1 MYYRGGKAK
10 GSKAEGRRNKS
21 FYLLTNVCNLDAS
34 QLIKSIQNQQPQ
46 AQTDEDAD
54 SQEDESLGS
63 GMGARVAGAAVGGI
77 LGARSGGV
85 IGAVAGA
92 VAGAMIGKGTADT
105 VNRAV
110 DNLGDAAH
118 TVAEGVKETG
128 VKEFRGRQAP

>member
-1 MYYRGGKAK
+1 MTD
-10 GSKAEGRRNKS
+10 NKLP
-21 FYLLTNVCNLDAS
+21 FNQPDANPDL
-34 QLIKSIQNQQPQ
+34 QEKNIKSIQNQQPQ

>member
-1 MYYRGGKAK
+1 MN
-10 GSKAEGRRNKS
+10 ENKQPWNEPDVNS
-21 FYLLTNVCNLDAS
+21 EIQEKNVDNLE
-34 QLIKSIQNQQPQ
+34 NQPLQ
-46 AQTDEDAD
+46 AQTDVNAE
-54 SQEDESLGS
+54 SKEDESLGS
-63 GMGARVAGAAVGGI
+63 GIGAGVAGAAVGGI